1 MDRDEIEEKRG
12 QYPALLTEEF
22 KITFNDYFTT
32 NTGNKDYQRIE

>member
-12 QYPALLTEEF
+12 QYPALLIKEF
-22 KITFNDYFTT
+22 KMTFNDYFIT